1 MANLSGSYHQ
11 AIESVKKYT
20 GETSYRICG
29 KKLRVT
35 AALRLKNFR
44 LSCPIGTVE
53 ARFCSVL
60 REITAPCG

>member
-1 MANLSGSYHQ
+1 MANLSRSYHQ

-35 AALRLKNFR
+35 AASAAEEFSSLLPDRR
-44 LSCPIGTVE
+44 
-53 ARFCSVL
+53 
-60 REITAPCG
+60 

>member
-1 MANLSGSYHQ
+1 MANLSRSYHQ

-20 GETSYRICG
+20 GETFYRICG

-44 LSCPIGTVE
+44 LSCPIGADE

-60 REITAPCG
+60 REISTLCR